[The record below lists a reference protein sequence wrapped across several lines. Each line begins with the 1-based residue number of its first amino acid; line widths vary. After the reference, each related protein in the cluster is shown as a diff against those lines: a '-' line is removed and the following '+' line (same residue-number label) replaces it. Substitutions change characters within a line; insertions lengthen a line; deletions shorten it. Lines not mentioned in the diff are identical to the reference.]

1 MSARVLGVNR
11 DAAHRFSKLPAVD
24 ITLVPGVGVVGDA
37 HAGVTVQHLSRMR
50 RDPSAP
56 NLRQVHLIAAELLDE
71 LTAAGFDVA
80 PGRLGE
86 NVTTSG
92 IDLLALPTGTRLQ
105 LGFAGLIE
113 VTGLRN
119 PCVQLDRYQPGLQR
133 AVLDRAPDGALI
145 RRAGVMA
152 VVLRGGTVHAGDPI
166 GMTVP
171 DGDRHPL
178 EPV

>member
-11 DAAHRFSKLPAVD
+11 DSAHRFSKLPAVD

-71 LTAAGFDVA
+71 LTTAGFSVA

-92 IDLLALPTGTRLQ
+92 IDLLALPTGTQLRL
-105 LGFAGLIE
+105 GSDALIE
-113 VTGLRN
+113 VSGLRT

-133 AVLDRAPDGALI
+133 AVLDRAPEGSLI

-152 VVLRGGTVHAGDPI
+152 VVLGGGTVRPGDAI
-166 GMTVP
+166 TVTLP
-171 DGDRHPL
+171 DGDPRPL